1 MISSMACDEIYI
13 LKSKI
18 YFTCCEDTKDIEN
31 IFHKNVRKKFIKN
44 KMQPLKPESKKG
56 KYQ

>member
-18 YFTCCEDTKDIEN
+18 YFKCCEDTKDIES
-31 IFHKNVRKKFIKN
+31 ILHKNVRKKFIKN
-44 KMQPLKPESKKG
+44 KMQPLKPEPKKG
-56 KYQ
+56 KY